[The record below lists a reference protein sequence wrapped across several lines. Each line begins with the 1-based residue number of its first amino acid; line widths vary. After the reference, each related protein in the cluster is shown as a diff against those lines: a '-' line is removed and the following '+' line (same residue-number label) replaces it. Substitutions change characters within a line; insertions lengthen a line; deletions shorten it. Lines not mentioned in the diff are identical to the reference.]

1 MVLGPL
7 LKAAAQYVVLSR
19 RGVPP
24 DAVASRVAE
33 TVRAG
38 GMVSQKVAQ
47 VVVSRPDIVTDSY
60 LMREL
65 RELQSREVS
74 PDVHCASIA
83 TVTLDRVNGTA
94 TKSFNDASV
103 LLDGAKLEVALR
115 VLRPLKAVLPN
126 VAVMVD
132 MLETLLNELD
142 FASELS
148 KNRLLRDS
156 LRGSDC
162 VLVPETLT
170 SSDTLVVMRI
180 VDSVLAKDL
189 RGDSVPLDVVNG
201 FFRDMTMAA
210 VRTGVVHLDLH
221 SGNVGYAAGSSK
233 IVVYDM
239 GSVRQVDTEVSRRA
253 LRSMFKASELLFFG
267 DWDGLA
273 EYLVERRLVV
283 EVRDTRNLRL
293 LTDVS
298 MRYARGEAS
307 AVDIGMCLREI
318 KGDVNLDASVF
329 QLIQSISILEG
340 CCKVLNP
347 EFTVAASFSGVGL
360 FEILEI
366 MEG

>member
-1 MVLGPL
+1 MVLVPL
-7 LKAAAQYVVLSR
+7 MTAAAQYAVLTR

-24 DAVASRVAE
+24 EVVASRVAA
-33 TVRAG
+33 TIRSG

-47 VVVSRPDIVTDSY
+47 VVVSRPDIITDVD
-60 LMREL
+60 LVREL

-74 PDVHCASIA
+74 PDVHQASIA
-83 TVTLDRVNGTA
+83 TVTLDRLEGTA
-94 TKSFNDASV
+94 VKCFNDASV
-103 LLDGAKLEVALR
+103 LRDGAKLEVALR
-115 VLRPLKAVLPN
+115 VLRPLRPALPN
-126 VAVMVD
+126 LAVMVD
-132 MLETLLNELD
+132 MIETLLNELD
-142 FASELS
+142 FGSELA

-156 LRGSDC
+156 LDGSDC
-162 VLVPETLT
+162 VIVPETLA
-170 SSDTLVVMRI
+170 SSDTRVVMRI

-189 RGDSVPLDVVNG
+189 GDRAAPLDVVNG

-221 SGNVGYAAGSSK
+221 SGNVGYCSESSK

-239 GSVRQVDTEVSRRA
+239 GSIRQVDTDVSRRA
-253 LRSMFKASELLFFG
+253 MRSMLKASELLFFG

-273 EYLVERRLVV
+273 EYLVHRNLVV
-283 EVRDTRNLRL
+283 EVKDTRNLRL

-298 MRYARGEAS
+298 MRYARGDAT

-347 EFTVAASFSGVGL
+347 AFTVSRSFAGVGV

-366 MEG
+366 LEG